1 MMRKITIDGDEL
13 RTRDSV
19 HQHLKTNLGFPDYY
33 GMNLDALYDVLLTE
47 DQETLISIIN
57 EDKLVSN
64 IGEYWDRLIDTLK
77 DISLHNNKI
86 TITIIPVVSEIGEAG
101 QDIYESRRSNW
112 SEKIKDPIRF
122 QGSINHKNYFE
133 GWYFKQVSLGSG
145 KVISFIPGI
154 SLNKHDSHAFIQV
167 IVSPPVETHYF
178 RFDISDFFTS
188 DLPFEVRIGNNVFS
202 QKGIEISL
210 SDKTIVL
217 EGQLTYGPFKS
228 IEKTIL
234 NPNAMGW
241 FAYIPKMKCNHGIVS
256 MDHSVDGVLKYNEES
271 LSFNRDRGYIE
282 KDWGSSFPERY
293 IWMQGNHFEK
303 NGGSFMCSIAS
314 IPMLGTSFTGLIAN
328 LVADGKEYRFATYN
342 GAKIIQALSTTEG
355 IDIILKKSNLTLEI
369 KAHIESTGDLKS
381 PIEGR
386 MAGTIKEGLG
396 GTISLVLKEED
407 RIIRQL
413 FTKYSGIEVVGEWE
427 PN

>member
-1 MMRKITIDGDEL
+1 
-13 RTRDSV
+13 
-19 HQHLKTNLGFPDYY
+19 
-33 GMNLDALYDVLLTE
+33 
-47 DQETLISIIN
+47 
-57 EDKLVSN
+57 
-64 IGEYWDRLIDTLK
+64 
-77 DISLHNNKI
+77 SLHNNKI
-86 TITIIPVVSEIGEAG
+86 TITIIPVVSEIREAG
-101 QDIYESRRSNW
+101 QDIYESRRSTW
-112 SEKIKDPIRF
+112 SDKIKDPIRF

-133 GWYFKQVSLGSG
+133 GWYFKQVSMESG
-145 KVISFIPGI
+145 KIISFIPGI
-154 SLNKHDSHAFIQV
+154 SLNKHDPHAFIQV

-178 RFDISDFFTS
+178 RFDISDFFIS
-188 DLPFEVRIGNNVFS
+188 DEPFEVRIGNNVFS

-303 NGGSFMCSIAS
+303 NGDSFMCSIAS
-314 IPMLGTSFTGLIAN
+314 IPMMGTSFMGLIAN

-342 GAKIIQALSTTEG
+342 GAKIIQALSTTDG
-355 IDIILKKSNLTLEI
+355 VDIILKKGKLTLEI

-396 GTISLVLKEED
+396 GTIGLVLKEED

-413 FTKYSGIEVVGEWE
+413 FTRYSGIEIVGEF
-427 PN
+427 N

>member
-1 MMRKITIDGDEL
+1 MRKITIDGEEL
-13 RTRDSV
+13 LTRDNI
-19 HQHLKTNLGFPDYY
+19 HQHLKINLGFPDYY
-33 GMNLDALYDVLLTE
+33 GMNLDALYDVLITE
-47 DQETLISIIN
+47 DRETVIIIIN

-64 IGEYWDRLIDTLK
+64 IGEYWDRLLDTLK
-77 DISLHNNKI
+77 DITLHNNKI
-86 TITIIPVVSEIGEAG
+86 TITITPAVSEIKEVG
-101 QDIYESRRSNW
+101 QDIYESRRSSW
-112 SEKIKDPIRF
+112 FEKINDPIRF
-122 QGSINHKNYFE
+122 QGSLDHRNYFE

-154 SLNKHDSHAFIQV
+154 SLNELDPHAFIQV

-178 RFDISDFFTS
+178 RFDVSDFFTS
-188 DLPFEVRIGNNVFS
+188 DLPFEVRIGKNVFS
-202 QKGIEISL
+202 QKGI
-210 SDKTIVL
+210 TIDL
-217 EGQLTYGPFKS
+217 NDETIAIEGKLTYGPFKS
-228 IEKTIL
+228 IDKTIL
-234 NPNAMGW
+234 NPNAMGY

-293 IWMQGNHFEK
+293 IWMQGNHFER
-303 NGGSFMCSIAS
+303 NGDSFMCSIAS
-314 IPMLGTSFTGLIAN
+314 IPMMGTSFTGLIAN

-342 GAKIIQALSTTEG
+342 GAKIILALSTTDG
-355 IDIILKKSNLTLEI
+355 VDIILKKSKLTLEI
-369 KAHIESTGDLKS
+369 KAHIESTGNLKS

-407 RIIRQL
+407 RIFKQL
-413 FTKYSGIEVVGEWE
+413 FTRYSGIEVVGDF
-427 PN
+427 N